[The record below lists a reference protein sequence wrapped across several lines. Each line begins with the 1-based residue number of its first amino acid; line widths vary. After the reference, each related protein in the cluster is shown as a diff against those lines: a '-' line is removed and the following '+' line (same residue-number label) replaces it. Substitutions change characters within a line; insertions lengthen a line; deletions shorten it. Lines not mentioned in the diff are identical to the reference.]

1 MTSRQ
6 DISRT
11 NSVQQKA
18 YNLIKTTH
26 NGQKEW
32 RLIRISHHKPMQ
44 PNATNFTTTSHNGKK
59 PRHLVRKSPRDKIR
73 QQKTFDLIK
82 KSHKGHKKTS
92 TLLRKSHYGQE
103 AWRPFSAYSI
113 TLPSPELTLMH
124 AFTSP
129 PRHQPEPLT
138 QQQKSR
144 SQQHVATYSH
154 SMVVTLETR
163 ILEHNMQ
170 QKAGISAGNLILAK
184 KNI

>member
-1 MTSRQ
+1 
-6 DISRT
+6 
-11 NSVQQKA
+11 
-18 YNLIKTTH
+18 
-26 NGQKEW
+26 
-32 RLIRISHHKPMQ
+32 MQ

-59 PRHLVRKSPRDKIR
+59 TRHLVRKSPRDKIR
-73 QQKTFDLIK
+73 QQKPCDLIK

-129 PRHQPEPLT
+129 PRHQT

-144 SQQHVATYSH
+144 SQQYVATYSH
-154 SMVVTLETR
+154 PMVVTLETH

-170 QKAGISAGNLILAK
+170 QKAGISAGNFIMAK
-184 KNI
+184 KTHLTSSDNYPAKTKNDVIRNRITTQKLVAS